1 LERRRFFKSSL
12 AASAAAA
19 GVLTPSMRGAAPQ
32 NGPAS
37 GREYYQL
44 RRYHLR
50 SGPQSKL
57 LNSYLSDALI
67 PGLNRLGIKPV
78 GVFSQE
84 IGAGNPSVYVLIPSM
99 NVERLVTMD
108 FDLEQDAEYMKA
120 GEKFLQAPATEPAYD
135 RVESSLMLA
144 FEGHPKLTA
153 PAASA
158 GNRSRVFELRTYE
171 SPSDRDHRRKIE
183 MFHNGEF
190 EIFKRAGFSQ
200 IFYGDTLVGSRMPNL
215 TYMIGFDALTE
226 RDAKWKAFFSDPEW
240 KKLSSSSKF
249 AFESIVSNV
258 NNYILTSASY
268 SQI

>member
-12 AASAAAA
+12 AASAAAIS
-19 GVLTPSMRGAAPQ
+19 VLPSSIRGAEQ
-32 NGPAS
+32 QDGPGG

-57 LNSYLSDALI
+57 LNTYLSEALV

-84 IGAGNPSVYVLIPSM
+84 IGEGNPSVYVLIPGM
-99 NVERLVTMD
+99 NVERLVTID
-108 FDLEQDAEYMKA
+108 FHLEQDDEYMKA
-120 GEKFLQAPATEPAYD
+120 GEKFLQAPAAEPAYD

-144 FEGHPKLTA
+144 FQGHPKLTG
-153 PAASA
+153 AAA

-171 SPSDRDHRRKIE
+171 SPSDRDHRRKVE

-190 EIFKRAGFSQ
+190 DIFKRAGFSQ
-200 IFYGDTLVGSRMPNL
+200 VFYGDTLVGSRTPNL
-215 TYMIGFDALTE
+215 TYMIGFDAPTE

-240 KKLSSSSKF
+240 KKLSSNPKF

-258 NNYILTSASY
+258 NNYILTPAPY